1 MLNLSKFTIV
11 EIWPLC
17 LDWPRQTSYKG
28 KIQTGVRK
36 FEFHYVCM
44 LVLLKIFS
52 SHGGSDVPVGKC

>member
-1 MLNLSKFTIV
+1 MLNLSQFTIV

-17 LDWPRQTSYKG
+17 LDWLRQTFYKG
-28 KIQTGVRK
+28 KIQTGVGK

-52 SHGGSDVPVGKC
+52 SHGGHDVPVGKC